1 MVLRDILLENRAYA
15 DYVSDPSGEWAFI
28 VDIMKYSLIIIAT
41 VPVMC
46 IYPFIQ
52 KYFTKGVM
60 IGAIKG

>member
-1 MVLRDILLENRAYA
+1 LENITYA
-15 DYVSDPSGEWAFI
+15 DRI
-28 VDIMKYSLIIIAT
+28 VDAMSEHALIGEIMKYSLIIIAT